1 MADTSLTDL
10 TAASTLDG
18 TELVYTVQGGADRK
32 ATVTQI
38 NASRQPLD
46 ATLTALSG
54 LDASTGF
61 LYQTSSD
68 SFIKTDLAATHMAA
82 LRTFVRPA
90 SAATNL
96 GGGFYQSSLFR
107 IALGSPDA
115 FAARLFV
122 SVMIYEATDSAA
134 YYYEVPVL
142 GQRDPANGI
151 GAIIPS
157 GLVRS
162 SFAGSAGTAMG
173 FSQGAVATSAPN
185 VDLTLLVQPTG
196 FSAPTVTMAALLEC
210 PGSATVTIL

>member
-1 MADTSLTDL
+1 MANELIVTNAAALAALVDKTTGDSL
-10 TAASTLDG
+10 TAA
-18 TELVYTVQGGADRK
+18 EYTTVKDALQEANT
-32 ATVTQI
+32 AT
-38 NASRQPLD
+38 R
-46 ATLTALSG
+46 TANTVFAG
-54 LDASTGF
+54 PTTG
-61 LYQTSSD
+61 
-68 SFIKTDLAATHMAA
+68 AATAPTFRALVAADMAA

-173 FSQGAVATSAPN
+173 FSQGAVTTSAPN